1 LVPAAQCDIL
11 EARSRIE
18 VTMTCGMVSSV
29 AAVLMLAGPG
39 AMAGS
44 RKPSPPDAARQLAE
58 ALKSGTADAQTIAAI
73 VGWVLAEKPEKVAP
87 GLAAALQAAA
97 DEAATGTADP
107 RGGAVARGA
116 VDLFAGLLDDART
129 HRRRDPASLADELA
143 PLLRTARP
151 ALNDALAEVLR
162 RPSPPLP
169 R

>member
-1 LVPAAQCDIL
+1 MNRGLVLSAAAIL
-11 EARSRIE
+11 
-18 VTMTCGMVSSV
+18 MF
-29 AAVLMLAGPG
+29 AGQV

-44 RKPSPPDAARQLAE
+44 RKPSRPDAARQLAE
-58 ALKSGTADAQTIAAI
+58 ALESGTADAETIAAI
-73 VGWVLAEKPEKVAP
+73 VGWVLEEKPEKVAP
-87 GLAAALQAAA
+87 GLAAALHAAA
-97 DEAATGTADP
+97 DEAVIGTADP
-107 RGGAVARGA
+107 RWGAVARGA

-129 HRRRDPASLADELA
+129 HRRRDPASLADEIA